1 MTIEKL
7 QKLKLDAV
15 KPETLQK
22 AVKDLLEDYNEAT
35 DKETFNKIAKD
46 NIEKVFSLVEKLAP
60 DAIVKE
66 KKNPE
71 PKPKGKEEKKLSK
84 DTKKELDALSE
95 GIKQCRIKIRKYNE
109 EKRKGKPQKPKPKRH
124 EKIKKHFISI
134 GNLIPPN
141 LKENLE
147 VQKEAEKILLRGYR
161 EIINAFRINTIHVK
175 EGVEAIKD
183 KYDEIEEKIK
193 K

>member
-7 QKLKLDAV
+7 QKLKLGAV

-22 AVKDLLEDYNEAT
+22 AVKDLLDDFNEAT
-35 DKETFNKIAKD
+35 DKEAFKKIAKD

-66 KKNPE
+66 VEKKTE
-71 PKPKGKEEKKLSK
+71 SKPKDKKLSK
-84 DTKKELDALSE
+84 GTKKELDELNES
-95 GIKQCRIKIRKYNE
+95 IKRCRIKIRKFNE
-109 EKRKGKPQKPKPKRH
+109 EKRKNEPQKPKPKRH

-161 EIINAFRINTIHVK
+161 EIMNAFRINTIHVK
-175 EGVEAIKD
+175 EGVEDIKE